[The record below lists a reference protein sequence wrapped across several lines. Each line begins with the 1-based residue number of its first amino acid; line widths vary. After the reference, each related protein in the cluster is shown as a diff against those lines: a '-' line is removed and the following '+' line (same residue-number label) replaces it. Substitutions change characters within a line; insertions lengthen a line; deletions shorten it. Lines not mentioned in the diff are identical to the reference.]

1 MRKSVPKK
9 SWLNYVGEQ
18 SIRKPLAWLSFL
30 FIIFVV
36 LYCLK
41 AFGDIPPGTQNILM
55 ALIAIPCAVIGSSS
69 YEAVR
74 IPENQ
79 TSDTEES
86 ESNAE

>member
-1 MRKSVPKK
+1 MRKSVTKK
-9 SWLNYVGEQ
+9 SLLNYVGEQ
-18 SIRKPLAWLSFL
+18 SIRKPLAWLAFL

-41 AFGDIPPGTQNILM
+41 AFGDVPPGAQNILM

-74 IPENQ
+74 IPE
-79 TSDTEES
+79 SPASEETEEG
-86 ESNAE
+86 E